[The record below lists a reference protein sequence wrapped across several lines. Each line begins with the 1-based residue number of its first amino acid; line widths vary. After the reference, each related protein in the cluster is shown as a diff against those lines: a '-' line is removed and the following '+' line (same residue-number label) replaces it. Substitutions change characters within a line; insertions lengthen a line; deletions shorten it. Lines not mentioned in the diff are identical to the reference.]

1 MDAETRR
8 AIEMGVRVVKLKLP
22 QPDGDTGYA
31 IAAAKVE
38 ELVTRGA
45 AAATEQRNG
54 LVDRHAASVEKEK
67 LRREI
72 VTGPVAH
79 LAKVG
84 RVAKQEQHELGSLFR
99 FKPDASS
106 LMAARTAAGSM
117 LANAETHRDVLVKYG
132 LSVPVLEELGR
143 LLQQFDAAVALGDA
157 GRAKHVGATREL
169 QAIAAEI
176 VRTVRVMDGSNR
188 QRFKNDAQLLGAW
201 INASTMVRAPKAS
214 DGADA
219 PGGTTS
225 PAGDVRPAA

>member
-1 MDAETRR
+1 MA
-8 AIEMGVRVVKLKLP
+8 VRVVKLKLP
-22 QPDGDTGYA
+22 PPDGDSGYA

-45 AAATEQRNG
+45 AAATEQRDG
-54 LVDRHAASVEKEK
+54 LVDRHAASVQKRK

-72 VTGPVAH
+72 LAGPIAH

-84 RVAKQEQHELGSLFR
+84 RVAEQEQHELGSMFR
-99 FKPDASS
+99 FRPGASN
-106 LMAARTAAGSM
+106 LLAVRTAAGSM

-132 LSVPVLEELGR
+132 LSVPVLEEFGR
-143 LLQQFDAAVALGDA
+143 LLQQFDAAVAMGDA

-169 QAIAAEI
+169 DAIAAEI

-201 INASTMVRAPKAS
+201 INASTMVRAPRAS
-214 DGADA
+214 EDANASSGAT
-219 PGGTTS
+219 P